1 MVMGENRRKSVKQ
14 QGDASGKNWIA
25 ERVVGLGNT
34 STGVNGTRSRG
45 GDRDKTPN
53 TGPRLAPKHEE
64 ECPGYHDRTLRAVNV
79 LGMFRRERE

>member
-1 MVMGENRRKSVKQ
+1 MGMTENRRKSVKQ

-34 STGVNGTRSRG
+34 STGVNGNRSKNVN
-45 GDRDKTPN
+45 RDKTPSA
-53 TGPRLAPKHEE
+53 GPRLAPKHEE